1 MKYQVGRTLAR
12 RTVWAASAFDPNQTS
27 LDRRLCGRRLES
39 VVATGRNKRSVTM
52 SALGM
57 DSVSNCVLEFHQCS
71 PADKAY
77 HAAGVLPEE
86 AATVTI
92 PKKLPNVVTEVLLL
106 SSTSSE
112 VSLLGT

>member
-12 RTVWAASAFDPNQTS
+12 RTVWAASASNPNQTS

-39 VVATGRNKRSVTM
+39 VVATGRNKRSVTV

-57 DSVSNCVLEFHQCS
+57 DFVFKCVLEFHQSS
-71 PADKAY
+71 PPDKAY

-86 AATVTI
+86 TATVTI
-92 PKKLPNVVTEVLLL
+92 PEKLPNVEIEVLLL
-106 SSTSSE
+106 SST
-112 VSLLGT
+112 